1 MVTTTSTILITG
13 ATDGLGRALAR
24 TLAGEG
30 ADLIL
35 HGRDEARLA
44 GTAAEIS
51 AAAGGRRPRCVRADL
66 AELAQVRRL
75 AAEVGDCTD
84 RLDVLVNNAGIGFGE
99 AAGRSTSADGYEL
112 RLAVNYL
119 AGFLLTLELLPLL
132 RASEP
137 ARIVNV
143 ASLGQHPLDF
153 SDLMLERGYSGSRA
167 YGQSKLAQIMF
178 GFELA
183 ARLPAGEVTAN
194 SLHPATYMPTKM
206 VLPEIGYSIDTVAE
220 GVEATRR
227 LVADPALAG
236 TSGKFFDRTRPAR
249 ANAQAY
255 DQQARTELWRRS
267 LELTGQADIR

>member
-1 MVTTTSTILITG
+1 MTTTSTILITG

-24 TLAGEG
+24 TLAAEG
-30 ADLIL
+30 AGLIL

-44 GTAAEIS
+44 GTAAEVS
-51 AAAGGRRPRCVRADL
+51 AAGGGRWPRCVRADL

-75 AAEVGDCTD
+75 AAEVRDSTD
-84 RLDVLVNNAGIGFGE
+84 RLDVLVNNAGIGSGE
-99 AAGRSTSADGYEL
+99 PAGRGRSTSADGYEL

-132 RASEP
+132 RASGP

-206 VLPEIGYSIDTVAE
+206 VLQEIGYSLDTVTE
-220 GVEATRR
+220 GVDATRR

-236 TSGKFFDRTRPAR
+236 TSGKFFDRTQPAR

-267 LELTGQADIR
+267 LELTGQADI

>member
-24 TLAGEG
+24 TLAAEG

-51 AAAGGRRPRCVRADL
+51 AAGGGRWPRCVRADL
-66 AELAQVRRL
+66 AELAEVRRL
-75 AAEVGDCTD
+75 AAEVRDSTD
-84 RLDVLVNNAGIGFGE
+84 RLDVLVNNAGIGFGA
-99 AAGRSTSADGYEL
+99 AAGRGTSADGYEL

-132 RASEP
+132 RASGP

-206 VLPEIGYSIDTVAE
+206 VLQEIGYSIDTLAE
-220 GVEATRR
+220 GVDATRR

-255 DQQARTELWRRS
+255 DRQARAELWRRS
-267 LELTGQADIR
+267 LDLTGQADI